1 MKKSELLVLIKYFS
15 FKKFINFL
23 KLYTSYFISKILK
36 SSHIAG
42 LPLALSIEPTTAC
55 NLGCPEC
62 PSGLKQF
69 SRKTGNLS
77 LQLNKKIIDELQ
89 DHLFYINYYFQGEPF
104 INPNFFELVTYANS
118 KNIFC
123 ATSTNGHFLSDE
135 NCQKTIQSG
144 LKRLIISIDGND
156 QKSYQV
162 YRKNG
167 EYEKVIAGAKNILE
181 WKKKLNSSFPH
192 VIFQFLVVRTNEHL
206 VDEMKV
212 LAKNLGV
219 DELRIKTAQVYDFK
233 SGNPLIPE
241 NEKYSRYIKNK
252 NGEYQLKNNFYNR
265 CWKMWSSAVVTV
277 NGELVPCC
285 FDKDANFKM
294 GSLKTSNFSQIW
306 NSEVYRSFR
315 NQIFSDRSQ
324 IEICKNCSE
333 GSKVWA

>member
-1 MKKSELLVLIKYFS
+1 MKIV
-15 FKKFINFL
+15 KK
-23 KLYTSYFISKILK
+23 
-36 SSHIAG
+36 A
-42 LPLALSIEPTTAC
+42 
-55 NLGCPEC
+55 
-62 PSGLKQF
+62 
-69 SRKTGNLS
+69 
-77 LQLNKKIIDELQ
+77 
-89 DHLFYINYYFQGEPF
+89 
-104 INPNFFELVTYANS
+104 
-118 KNIFC
+118 
-123 ATSTNGHFLSDE
+123 
-135 NCQKTIQSG
+135 IQSG

-156 QKSYQV
+156 QKTYQI

-167 EYEKVIAGAKNILE
+167 KYDKVIEGTKNILK

-206 VDEMKV
+206 VDKMKV
-212 LAKNLGV
+212 LTKNLGV

-233 SGNPLIPE
+233 NGNPLIPE

-294 GSLKTSNFSQIW
+294 GNLKTSNFSQIW
-306 NSEVYRSFR
+306 NSEIYQSFR